1 MYNKVSIKIIIILVT
16 AAIVT
21 VLSSGLQVSY
31 AQPNQ
36 DMRAVLD
43 LHNRERALV
52 GFPPLTWSN
61 SLAAEAQ
68 NWANHL
74 ATLGI
79 VCGPQ
84 GCQPP
89 VPHGANNENIALGYV
104 YPADVLPRTSP
115 AEYAQRWADEKVRY
129 NAGQRTGPGIG
140 HYTAMV
146 WRATSEVGCG
156 FVAGAVPDELGRGG
170 GTDFLVCRYNPPG
183 NIPGQGP
190 SNLPNYSTGA
200 AAVGEEETT
209 LGMPPAVT
217 GDETAQ
223 APPADQAVV
232 EEEDAQAP
240 PADQAVVEE
249 EVQGDEFIQEE
260 PLQ

>member
-1 MYNKVSIKIIIILVT
+1 MHNKVSIKIIIILVT

-21 VLSSGLQVSY
+21 VLSSVLQVSY

-36 DMRAVLD
+36 DMRDVLD
-43 LHNRERALV
+43 IHNRERALV
-52 GFPPLTWSN
+52 GFPLLTWSD

-89 VPHGANNENIALGYV
+89 APHGANNENIALGYV
-104 YPADVLPRTSP
+104 FPAEFGRTSP
-115 AEYAQRWADEKVRY
+115 AEYAQRWADEKVQY
-129 NAGQRTGPGIG
+129 DAGQRSGLGIG

-146 WRATSEVGCG
+146 WKTTSE
-156 FVAGAVPDELGRGG
+156 DGRGG

-183 NIPGQGP
+183 NVASQAPF
-190 SNLPNYSTGA
+190 NLPNYSK
-200 AAVGEEETT
+200 
-209 LGMPPAVT
+209 
-217 GDETAQ
+217 
-223 APPADQAVV
+223 
-232 EEEDAQAP
+232 
-240 PADQAVVEE
+240 
-249 EVQGDEFIQEE
+249 
-260 PLQ
+260 

>member
-1 MYNKVSIKIIIILVT
+1 MYKKVSIIISVILVT
-16 AAIVT
+16 AAILT
-21 VLSSGLQVSY
+21 AQSSVLQVSY
-31 AQPNQ
+31 AQPSQ
-36 DMRAVLD
+36 DMQAVLN
-43 LHNRERALV
+43 LHNQERALV
-52 GFPPLTWSN
+52 GFPPLTWSV

-68 NWANHL
+68 NWANYL

-89 VPHGANNENIALGYV
+89 VRHGASNENIALGYV

-115 AEYAQRWADEKVRY
+115 AEYAQRWADEKVKY

-146 WRATSEVGCG
+146 WKTTSEVGCG

-183 NIPGQGP
+183 NIPGGGP
-190 SNLPNYSTGA
+190 SNLPNYSIGA

-209 LGMPPAVT
+209 LG
-217 GDETAQ
+217 
-223 APPADQAVV
+223 PPADQAVTGD
-232 EEEDAQAP
+232 EFAEAP

>member
-21 VLSSGLQVSY
+21 VLSSVLQVSY

-36 DMRAVLD
+36 DMRDVLD
-43 LHNRERALV
+43 IHNRERALV
-52 GFPPLTWSN
+52 GFPLLTWSD

-89 VPHGANNENIALGYV
+89 APHGANNENIALGYV
-104 YPADVLPRTSP
+104 FPAEFGRTSP
-115 AEYAQRWADEKVRY
+115 AEYAQRWADEKVQY
-129 NAGQRTGPGIG
+129 DAGQRSGLGIG

-146 WRATSEVGCG
+146 WKTTSEVGCG
-156 FVAGAVPDELGRGG
+156 FVAGAVPDEDGRGG

-183 NIPGQGP
+183 NVASQAPF
-190 SNLPNYSTGA
+190 NLPNYSK
-200 AAVGEEETT
+200 
-209 LGMPPAVT
+209 
-217 GDETAQ
+217 
-223 APPADQAVV
+223 
-232 EEEDAQAP
+232 
-240 PADQAVVEE
+240 
-249 EVQGDEFIQEE
+249 
-260 PLQ
+260 